1 MGTEKRE
8 RKCDLTECGSKLVKE
23 NVKVPL
29 LITAKSQTRRL
40 LICNTK
46 DLGTYAY

>member
-23 NVKVPL
+23 NVKIPL
-29 LITAKSQTRRL
+29 LIKAKSLKRRL
-40 LICNTK
+40 ILF
-46 DLGTYAY
+46 LHF